1 MGKSSHFS
9 WQERV
14 KLKLRQ
20 GYGWGG
26 EHCVTNDHS
35 SLYGFVNMMLNN
47 ENIGSNLSF
56 QNKRNLGSYP
66 QLPLTTLR

>member
-20 GYGWGG
+20 GSGWGG
-26 EHCVTNDHS
+26 DHRMTNHHS
-35 SLYGFVNMMLNN
+35 LLYGFFNMMLNN
-47 ENIGSNLSF
+47 EDIRSNLNF

-66 QLPLTTLR
+66 HLPLTTLR